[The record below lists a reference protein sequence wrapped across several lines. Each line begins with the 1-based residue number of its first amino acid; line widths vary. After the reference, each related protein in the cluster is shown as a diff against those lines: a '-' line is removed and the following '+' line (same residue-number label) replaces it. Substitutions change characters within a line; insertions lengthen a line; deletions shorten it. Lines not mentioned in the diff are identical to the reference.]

1 MDKLVYVKFEVLMAE
16 ILSKIY
22 PKIYEKYVVIEHRQI
37 ILYETLAHPLYGNLQ
52 ASILSWRKLA
62 GILVHNR

>member
-1 MDKLVYVKFEVLMAE
+1 MDKLIYVKFDVLMAE

-37 ILYETLAHPLYGNLQ
+37 ILYETLAHPLYGTLQ
-52 ASILSWRKLA
+52 ASILS
-62 GILVHNR
+62 